1 MRLRSVLNCFSGSPD
16 KQSKTSHILMEL
28 YGLVCLCLSTSEEKK
43 LSKEYPICLYI
54 MQKPRNEPNNIYS
67 DGYVRFVFSILLLSF
82 YQIRSWGYAK
92 YATVLHCKQGKKTFM
107 SRNTCS
113 NENSRFDSILSN
125 QMNVHGFDD
134 FGKLSQIFQSKISLI
149 M

>member
-1 MRLRSVLNCFSGSPD
+1 MDL
-16 KQSKTSHILMEL
+16 H
-28 YGLVCLCLSTSEEKK
+28 GLVSLCLSTSEEKK

-134 FGKLSQIFQSKISLI
+134 FSKF
-149 M
+149 

>member
-1 MRLRSVLNCFSGSPD
+1 MQLRSVLNCFSGSPD

-82 YQIRSWGYAK
+82 YQIRS
-92 YATVLHCKQGKKTFM
+92 
-107 SRNTCS
+107 
-113 NENSRFDSILSN
+113 
-125 QMNVHGFDD
+125 
-134 FGKLSQIFQSKISLI
+134 
-149 M
+149 